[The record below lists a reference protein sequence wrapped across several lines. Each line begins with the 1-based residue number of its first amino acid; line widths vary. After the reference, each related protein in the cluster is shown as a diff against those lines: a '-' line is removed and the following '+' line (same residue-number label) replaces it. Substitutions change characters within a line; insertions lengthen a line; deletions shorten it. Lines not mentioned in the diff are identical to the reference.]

1 MKIEKICTGC
11 GRSSLKPV
19 SEQHVACCPDN
30 NYVEM
35 SNNKQM
41 KLYTEEQVRQ
51 SLMKHQNASMLLSS
65 EQIDYLIEE
74 ITPIELPSD
83 EEICVQFE
91 NYSENWEIRHA
102 LQVGAKWMRD
112 KIQGGNNE

>member
-1 MKIEKICTGC
+1 
-11 GRSSLKPV
+11 
-19 SEQHVACCPDN
+19 
-30 NYVEM
+30 M
-35 SNNKQM
+35 SNNKQSM

-83 EEICVQFE
+83 EEI
-91 NYSENWEIRHA
+91 YLMSEKYAEKCGLKNFFNEDE
-102 LQVGAKWMRD
+102 V
-112 KIQGGNNE
+112 KINKHHWVMGYKSAIKDFLNTQIKGGNK